1 MTVCLKKDISLGDH
15 TLPLS
20 ERTCIMGVL
29 NVTPD
34 SFSDGGRYMSR
45 DLAVEKALRMA
56 ESGADIIDIGG
67 ESSRPGARS
76 VSAEEE
82 LERVMPVISALKGK
96 VNVPLSI
103 DTWKSEVARGALA
116 EGVSMV
122 NDITALSGDR
132 DMARTVAGSGA
143 AIVLMHMKGRP
154 SNMQDS
160 PLYDDVM
167 EEISLYLRGAIAA
180 ARKAG
185 IDDDKIIVDP
195 GIGFGKTL
203 EHNLIILRNLERL
216 KRLGKP
222 VLVGTSRKSFLGVL
236 TGRDAGQ
243 RIFGTAASVAA
254 AIMNGAD
261 IIRVHDVDQMRDAAR
276 VVDAII
282 KKA

>member
-1 MTVCLKKDISLGDH
+1 MDVCLKKDLDIGGY

-20 ERTCIMGVL
+20 ARTFLMGVL

-34 SFSDGGRYMSR
+34 SFSDGGRYMCR
-45 DLAVEKALRMA
+45 DLAVEKAVRMV

-82 LERVMPVISALKGK
+82 LERVMPVIRALKGK
-96 VNVPLSI
+96 VDVPLSI
-103 DTWKSEVARGALA
+103 DTWKSEVARAALA

-132 DMARTVAGSGA
+132 DMAEAVAGSGA
-143 AIVLMHMKGRP
+143 SIVLMHMKGRP
-154 SNMQDS
+154 RDMQDS

-167 EEISLYLRGAIAA
+167 GEISSYLSGAIAA
-180 ARKAG
+180 ARESG
-185 IDDDKIIVDP
+185 IDDNKIIVDP

-203 EHNLIILRNLERL
+203 EHNLVILRDLEKL
-216 KRLGKP
+216 KLLGKP
-222 VLVGTSRKSFLGVL
+222 ILVGTSRKSFIGVL
-236 TGRDAGQ
+236 TGRDAEQ
-243 RIFGTAASVAA
+243 RIFGTAASVAV

-261 IIRVHDVDQMRDAAR
+261 IIRVHDVDQMRDVAR
-276 VVDAII
+276 IMDAIV